1 MYQQLRDYA
10 WNYLTR
16 KERLEEVLQDT
27 FWSIYVNMEIVMKEE
42 NYYSWI
48 FECFKNNLKEAIQKE
63 IVSRRTEVSYEAI
76 LDENISDGFD
86 FTKQVEDRELLNQIA
101 KKEELQSLYLQYVE
115 GYSIAEMTKILNMT
129 EGQYKMRICRL
140 KKKLAKNLEEIGYES
155 PKKKKK

>member
-63 IVSRRTEVSYEAI
+63 IVFLDDKSSSYI
-76 LDENISDGFD
+76 D
-86 FTKQVEDRELLNQIA
+86 LLSYL
-101 KKEELQSLYLQYVE
+101 KFLSFLQ
-115 GYSIAEMTKILNMT
+115 
-129 EGQYKMRICRL
+129 
-140 KKKLAKNLEEIGYES
+140 
-155 PKKKKK
+155 

>member
-76 LDENISDGFD
+76 TRTYQMVLILQNKLKIENF
-86 FTKQVEDRELLNQIA
+86 
-101 KKEELQSLYLQYVE
+101 
-115 GYSIAEMTKILNMT
+115 
-129 EGQYKMRICRL
+129 
-140 KKKLAKNLEEIGYES
+140 
-155 PKKKKK
+155 